1 MSPAHRNEW
10 IKEVAMHGLGH
21 LETFE
26 ATYDL
31 CCSLIRREIPGDFV
45 ECGVYAGAQCAM
57 MAAAICDLKD
67 EHRCVSL
74 FDSFEG
80 IPLAGPEDQELKD
93 APAGIAAC
101 SLERVRE
108 NFAQW
113 GLPPHVFAFFP
124 GYFDETI
131 TPERTHPKTIAMLRL
146 DGDLYRSTKPC
157 LDVLLPRVSRGGWVV
172 VDDFN
177 LSGCRQAV
185 LETMVPA
192 PIYWRMPTK

>member
-1 MSPAHRNEW
+1 MS
-10 IKEVAMHGLGH
+10 GLGD
-21 LETFE
+21 LESFE

-31 CCSLIRREIPGDFV
+31 CCSLIRRNIPGDFV
-45 ECGVYAGAQCAM
+45 ECGVYAGAHCAI
-57 MAAAICDLKD
+57 MAAALCDLNA
-67 EHRCVSL
+67 EWNRRVHL

-80 IPLAGPEDQELKD
+80 IPLAGPEDHELKD

-101 SLERVRE
+101 SVDQVKL
-108 NFAQW
+108 NFQHW
-113 GLPPHVFAFFP
+113 GLPPHVFVYNR
-124 GYFDETI
+124 GYFETTI
-131 TPERTHPKTIAMLRL
+131 TPSLEFPDRIALLRL

-185 LETMVPA
+185 MEKIVPA
-192 PIYWRMPTK
+192 PIYFRLPTK